1 MHIYLHLFNLLSFSQ
16 SALNE
21 KALNKLGGIQAL
33 EAKLKTNYKKG
44 LSGDSKDIAER
55 IKLYGKNEVR
65 FAREICNASM
75 ICTNMKFIYLFCS
88 HYLQFPEPESQTWL
102 QMFLESFTDATL
114 IVLIVAAVVSLI
126 VGMMEDPAKG
136 WIEGAAI
143 LFAVLLVAVVTA
155 TNNYNKESQFRKLN
169 AVKDDV
175 KVGVLRNGVATTIDV
190 KKLVSLPS

>member
-1 MHIYLHLFNLLSFSQ
+1 
-16 SALNE
+16 
-21 KALNKLGGIQAL
+21 
-33 EAKLKTNYKKG
+33 
-44 LSGDSKDIAER
+44 
-55 IKLYGKNEVR
+55 
-65 FAREICNASM
+65 M

-126 VGMMEDPAKG
+126 VGMIEDPAKG